1 MALRRSDYVRYALSI
16 QYHGAHFLGVTAD
29 LNQEDKLLDNGG
41 DLRGYVSVETRVRRA
56 LAQVTSARG
65 LLNSDDDTFP
75 LFENVQFS
83 SRTDRGVHA
92 LHNTFHV
99 DIRADHAA
107 RIQRP
112 SQLAKALNGRFRS
125 APIRTDYYDI
135 DNPQLSILNHAL
147 PYCLRI
153 LHATQAPDS
162 MPNPFHQED
171 PNKPPTE
178 DWHARHSATERTYV
192 YRIITCPSSFPDW
205 TVPFE
210 YDRAWH
216 CSSSTTTL
224 QQQQQHQSVFMN
236 IPHMRAA
243 AQRLVGTHDFSSFRG
258 KGCER
263 HSPIVTVREISIHE
277 QPYGGGIVMKND
289 SPALEHVQLG
299 TSGFMNIHNN
309 NHPNHSPFRLITIL
323 VRGNAFLFRQVRN
336 IVGCLVEVGRG
347 RMRPE
352 EVETILQARDRSQN
366 RAPMAPPQG
375 LFLAQVRHGDF
386 VV

>member
-1 MALRRSDYVRYALSI
+1 M
-16 QYHGAHFLGVTAD
+16 
-29 LNQEDKLLDNGG
+29 
-41 DLRGYVSVETRVRRA
+41 
-56 LAQVTSARG
+56 
-65 LLNSDDDTFP
+65 
-75 LFENVQFS
+75 
-83 SRTDRGVHA
+83 
-92 LHNTFHV
+92 

-125 APIRTDYYDI
+125 APIQTDYYSDNENDNI
-135 DNPQLSILNHAL
+135 NPQLSILNHAL

-216 CSSSTTTL
+216 CSSTTAATL
-224 QQQQQHQSVFMN
+224 QQQQSGAFN

-263 HSPIVTVREISIHE
+263 HSPVVTVREIAIHE
-277 QPYGGGIVMKND
+277 QPYGGMLIHQHH
-289 SPALEHVQLG
+289 SPPLEHIQLG
-299 TSGFMNIHNN
+299 TGGFMNIHNN
-309 NHPNHSPFRLITIL
+309 SHPSQSPFRLITIL
-323 VRGNAFLFRQVRN
+323 VRGNAFVFRQVRN

-366 RAPMAPPQG
+366 RAPMALPQG